1 MLQYLH
7 VYYMCALLK
16 GLHPRIVTEGFELAK
31 DKALEVRFFFS
42 EILHKLQNGLL
53 CNNVPCNKLFTCSPS
68 K

>member
-31 DKALEVRFFFS
+31 DKALEVRFFFLKFY
-42 EILHKLQNGLL
+42 INCRMVCCVIMCH
-53 CNNVPCNKLFTCSPS
+53 VTVHLFT
-68 K
+68 